1 MLSLGL
7 DPSLTGFGWCVHDSE
22 AVGPARVVARGR
34 FSTSAKS
41 IFVTRYCALR
51 DDIERLIDRHPDVQA
66 IGVESPPFGE
76 QFSEGLYG
84 LFLYVNEAIY
94 TRRKDVVYFDP
105 GSVKM
110 LAKGDPSVRKGKM
123 FKQDMVE
130 AAKADTGVTGRFNH
144 NEADAYHI
152 ARFAARFFDFVD
164 RRIGVEE
171 LTPSEKRAFAFVHT
185 FTKGKRAGETL
196 YHGAAFKEGK
206 RFYRFSLLGPDPD
219 DQLERPLEIS
229 SHDRHETGVRDPR
242 GKGHEG

>member
-1 MLSLGL
+1 M
-7 DPSLTGFGWCVHDSE
+7 
-22 AVGPARVVARGR
+22 
-34 FSTSAKS
+34 TSAKS
-41 IFVTRYCALR
+41 IFVTRYRALR
-51 DDIERLIDRHPDVQA
+51 ADIERLIDKFPSIQA

-110 LAKGDPSVRKGKM
+110 LTKGDPSVRKGKM
-123 FKQDMVE
+123 FKQDMVD

-152 ARFAARFFDFVD
+152 ARFAARFFDFIDERV
-164 RRIGVEE
+164 GVEE
-171 LTPSEKRAFAFVHT
+171 LTPAEKRAFALVHT

-196 YHGAAFKEGK
+196 YQGAAFKEGK
-206 RFYRFSLLGPDPD
+206 RFYRFSRLGPDSD
-219 DQLERPLEIS
+219 DQLERVLEIP
-229 SHDRHETGVRDPR
+229 RHGRPEE
-242 GKGHEG
+242 GHEG